1 MRLFI
6 HFIDRLGLCL
16 NRIAVWI
23 SEVALFVLMVITSY
37 AVIAR
42 YVFNSPS
49 IYAVEVSTY
58 VLLIVSWAAVGWVH
72 HMNRHVSMEALNM
85 RFTGLAKKISDAVSE
100 LTILI
105 FCAVLIWS
113 GSNVVITSI
122 ARNYRSASL
131 LKFPL
136 WIAYCVIPIG
146 GLLLGL
152 IALRRLLSPRLH
164 QTDTPQKED

>member
-1 MRLFI
+1 MRQFV
-6 HFIDRLGLCL
+6 HFIDKLGLGL
-16 NRIAVWI
+16 NRIAVLI
-23 SEVALFVLMVITSY
+23 SEVALFVLMLITGY

-42 YVFNSPS
+42 YVFNNPS

-58 VLLIVSWAAVGWVH
+58 VLLIVSWGAVGWVH
-72 HMNRHVSMEALNM
+72 HVHRHVSMEALNM
-85 RFTGLAKKISDAVSE
+85 RFTGLGKKIADAASE

-105 FCAVLIWS
+105 FCSVLIWA
-113 GSNVVITSI
+113 GGNVVITSI

-136 WIAYCVIPIG
+136 WVAYCVIPIG

-152 IALRRLLSPRLH
+152 IALRRLLNPTLH
-164 QTDTPQKED
+164 HPDIQQKED